1 MKKKFAVFAVIAA
14 ACVAPALAI
23 FGVGDIVF
31 DPTNFEEAVQ
41 QLLQLEQQYAQLV
54 QTYQMIRSQYDQMI
68 WMARQVPVNMA
79 VRYRALAT
87 PWQPSSATNIYGTS
101 GGWIAA
107 INTGVGVSDGYSR
120 ATQPLSA
127 YGSALGNV
135 PADQQDRVKTTYATV
150 ELTDGANLA
159 GLETLGRLR
168 GNAPAVET
176 AIRNLEDDSLSSD
189 PAMNTEIAVLNKIN
203 AADLINVRN
212 TQDSNKL
219 LVALAEAQIIEAKRK
234 RDAEAQA
241 INTHIRFMA
250 DARAVMAA
258 QATEASSAMLAW
270 RMP

>member
-1 MKKKFAVFAVIAA
+1 M
-14 ACVAPALAI
+14 APALAI
-23 FGVGDIVF
+23 FGVGDIVY
-31 DPTNFEEAVQ
+31 DPTNFEEAVK
-41 QLLQLEQQYAQLV
+41 QLLQMEQQYAQLV
-54 QTYQMIRSQYDQMI
+54 QTYQMVRSQYEQMI
-68 WMARQVPVNMA
+68 WMAQKDPVNMVA
-79 VRYRALAT
+79 RYRALAT
-87 PWQPSSATNIYGTS
+87 PWQNSSATNTYGTTAAWGRSINS
-101 GGWIAA
+101 GLGML
-107 INTGVGVSDGYSR
+107 DGYSR

-127 YGSALGNV
+127 YGAALGNI
-135 PADQQDRVKTTYATV
+135 PTDQQDRIKITYATL

-159 GLETLGRLR
+159 GLATLGQLR

-203 AADLINVRN
+203 AANVISVRN

-219 LVALAEAQIIEAKRK
+219 LVALAEEQIIEAKRK

-258 QATEASSAMLAW
+258 QATDASSAMLAW

>member
-1 MKKKFAVFAVIAA
+1 MKKTMAAFAVIAA
-14 ACVAPALAI
+14 ACVAPVFAI
-23 FGVGDIVF
+23 FGIGDVVY
-31 DPTNFEEAVQ
+31 DPTNFAEAVQ
-41 QLLQLEQQYAQLV
+41 QLLQLQQQYAQLV
-54 QTYQMIRSQYDQMI
+54 QTYQMVRSQYEQMI
-68 WMARQVPVNMA
+68 WMAQKVPVNMA
-79 VRYRALAT
+79 ARYRALAT
-87 PWQPSSATNIYGTS
+87 PWQNSTATSTYGTS
-101 GGWIAA
+101 GGWVVG
-107 INTGVGVSDGYSR
+107 INTGVGVSDGYAI

-127 YGSALGNV
+127 YGSALGNM
-135 PADQQDRVKTTYATV
+135 PADQQGRIKTTYATV

-159 GLETLGRLR
+159 GLATLGRLR

-176 AIRNLEDDSLSSD
+176 AIQNLEDDSLSSD

-203 AADLINVRN
+203 AANLINVRN

-219 LVALAEAQIIEAKRK
+219 LVALAEEQIIEAKRK

-258 QATEASSAMLAW
+258 QATDTSSAMLGW